1 MPGGKKS
8 IRRCGNI
15 SKPACQEDERHPGAS
30 FQVLRSSAS
39 AILRVAVLSTATIK
53 CAMHRSALWIVIAII
68 STGCDR
74 MITPKHAQQLK
85 DAETKAA
92 SGDFA
97 RAISLYES
105 ALEDRPTDAEVHYK
119 LALLYDD
126 KMNDPLDALH
136 HFKRYLV
143 IEPNGT
149 HANDVKGLVKRDE
162 VALLTSLSGD
172 AVISRAEATRLR
184 NENLALRKDLDETRG
199 RSHIATGEQAANPAK
214 IKGPD
219 TGGKQTYVVQHGDTL
234 ASISRK
240 FYKTS
245 THWKQIL
252 DANRDLIND
261 PKKLAPGQTLVIPK
275 R

>member
-1 MPGGKKS
+1 M
-8 IRRCGNI
+8 RC
-15 SKPACQEDERHPGAS
+15 AS
-30 FQVLRSSAS
+30 LCV
-39 AILRVAVLSTATIK
+39 II
-53 CAMHRSALWIVIAII
+53 ALF
-68 STGCDR
+68 SFGCDR

-97 RAISLYES
+97 RAINLYES
-105 ALEDRPTDAEVHYK
+105 ALEDRPTDAEIHYR
-119 LALLYDD
+119 LALLYED

-143 IEPNGT
+143 IAPNGT
-149 HANDVKGLVKRDE
+149 HANDVKAVVKRDE

-184 NENLALRKDLDETRG
+184 NENLTLRKELDEARG
-199 RSHIATGEQAANPAK
+199 HNHIAPAEQAAAPGKTRGSEA
-214 IKGPD
+214 
-219 TGGKQTYVVQHGDTL
+219 GGKQTYVVEHGDTL

-245 THWKQIL
+245 TRWKQIL
-252 DANRDLIND
+252 EANRDAISD
-261 PKKLAPGQTLVIPK
+261 PKKLSPGQTLVIPK

>member
-1 MPGGKKS
+1 
-8 IRRCGNI
+8 
-15 SKPACQEDERHPGAS
+15 
-30 FQVLRSSAS
+30 
-39 AILRVAVLSTATIK
+39 
-53 CAMHRSALWIVIAII
+53 MHRNKLWIVIAII
-68 STGCDR
+68 ITGCDR

-85 DAETKAA
+85 DAETKAG

-136 HFKRYLV
+136 HFKRYLAV
-143 IEPNGT
+143 APNGT
-149 HANDVKGLVKRDE
+149 HSNDVKGFVKRDE

-172 AVISRAEATRLR
+172 AVISRTEATRLR
-184 NENLALRKDLDETRG
+184 NENLALRKELDEVHG
-199 RSHIATGEQAANPAK
+199 RTHIVTSEQAAAPAK
-214 IKGPD
+214 IKDPD
-219 TGGKQTYVVQHGDTL
+219 TGRQTYVVQHGDTL

-245 THWKQIL
+245 TRWKQIL
-252 DANRDLIND
+252 DANRDVIND
-261 PKKLAPGQTLVIPK
+261 PKKLATGQSLVIPK

>member
-1 MPGGKKS
+1 MTSKS
-8 IRRCGNI
+8 GRQQ
-15 SKPACQEDERHPGAS
+15 ACSLCS
-30 FQVLRSSAS
+30 FF
-39 AILRVAVLSTATIK
+39 LRVAGWSAAIIRST
-53 CAMHRSALWIVIAII
+53 MHRNALWILIAII
-68 STGCDR
+68 ITGCDR

-92 SGDFA
+92 SDDFA

-136 HFKRYLV
+136 HFKRYLAIAPSGARV
-143 IEPNGT
+143 
-149 HANDVKGLVKRDE
+149 NDVKGFVKRDE

-172 AVISRAEATRLR
+172 AVISRTEATRLR
-184 NENLALRKDLDETRG
+184 NENLALRKELDETGG
-199 RSHIATGEQAANPAK
+199 RTHIVTSEQAATPAK
-214 IKGPD
+214 TKGPD
-219 TGGKQTYVVQHGDTL
+219 TGRQTYVVQHGDTL

-245 THWKQIL
+245 TRWKQIL
-252 DANRDLIND
+252 DANRDVIND
-261 PKKLAPGQTLVIPK
+261 PKKLAAGQTLVIPK

>member
-1 MPGGKKS
+1 METNLRLMAQMCGLGS
-8 IRRCGNI
+8 ERCI
-15 SKPACQEDERHPGAS
+15 CSTQLSR
-30 FQVLRSSAS
+30 LR
-39 AILRVAVLSTATIK
+39 LLLMTAVI
-53 CAMHRSALWIVIAII
+53 W
-68 STGCDR
+68 TGCDR
-74 MITPKHAQQLK
+74 MVTTKHAQQLK

-97 RAISLYES
+97 RSISLYES

-136 HFKRYLV
+136 HFKRYLA
-143 IEPNGT
+143 ITPSGT
-149 HANDVKGLVKRDE
+149 RANDVKGFVKRDE

-172 AVISRAEATRLR
+172 AIISRTEATRLR
-184 NENLALRKDLDETRG
+184 NENLALRKELDEARG
-199 RSHIATGEQAANPAK
+199 RGHIATSEQAATPAK
-214 IKGPD
+214 TKSPD
-219 TGGKQTYVVQHGDTL
+219 TGRQTYVVQHGDTL

-240 FYKTS
+240 YYKTS

-252 DANRDLIND
+252 DANRDVIND
-261 PKKLAPGQTLVIPK
+261 PKKLAAGQTLVIPK

>member
-1 MPGGKKS
+1 MLKKS
-8 IRRCGNI
+8 AMARTLFCVVIM
-15 SKPACQEDERHPGAS
+15 
-30 FQVLRSSAS
+30 L
-39 AILRVAVLSTATIK
+39 LSG
-53 CAMHRSALWIVIAII
+53 
-68 STGCDR
+68 GCDR

-85 DAETKAA
+85 DAEAKAT

-126 KMNDPLDALH
+126 KMSDPLNALH
-136 HFKRYLV
+136 HFKRYLA
-143 IEPNGT
+143 IAPNGPR
-149 HANDVKGLVKRDE
+149 ANDVKSFVKRDE

-172 AVISRAEATRLR
+172 AVISRTEATRLR
-184 NENLALRKDLDETRG
+184 NENLSLRKDLDDARG
-199 RSHIATGEQAANPAK
+199 RSRVASANSSPSAGK
-214 IKGPD
+214 TKAHEIS
-219 TGGKQTYVVQHGDTL
+219 KQTYVVQHGDTL

-252 DANRDLIND
+252 DANRDVIDN
-261 PKKLAPGQTLVIPK
+261 PKKLAAGQTLVIPA

>member
-1 MPGGKKS
+1 
-8 IRRCGNI
+8 
-15 SKPACQEDERHPGAS
+15 
-30 FQVLRSSAS
+30 
-39 AILRVAVLSTATIK
+39 
-53 CAMHRSALWIVIAII
+53 MHRNALWIVIAVII
-68 STGCDR
+68 TGCDR

-92 SGDFA
+92 SGDLG

-136 HFKRYLV
+136 HFKRYLT
-143 IEPNGT
+143 IAPSGT
-149 HANDVKGLVKRDE
+149 RANDVKGFVKRDE

-172 AVISRAEATRLR
+172 AIISRTEATRLR
-184 NENLALRKDLDETRG
+184 NENLALRKELDEARG
-199 RSHIATGEQAANPAK
+199 RSHIVTSEQAAAPAK
-214 IKGPD
+214 PKGPD
-219 TGGKQTYVVQHGDTL
+219 SGRQTYVVQQGDTL

-245 THWKQIL
+245 TRWKQIL
-252 DANRDLIND
+252 DANRDVVSD
-261 PKKLAPGQTLVIPK
+261 PKKLVAGQTLVIPK

>member
-1 MPGGKKS
+1 MELNQRPMAQ
-8 IRRCGNI
+8 ICG
-15 SKPACQEDERHPGAS
+15 
-30 FQVLRSSAS
+30 LRSKRYIYSAQLTR
-39 AILRVAVLSTATIK
+39 LRLLA
-53 CAMHRSALWIVIAII
+53 VIAVIC
-68 STGCDR
+68 TGCDR
-74 MITPKHAQQLK
+74 MVTPKHAQQLK
-85 DAETKAA
+85 DAETKVA

-105 ALEDRPTDAEVHYK
+105 ALEDRPTDAEVQYK

-136 HFKRYLV
+136 HFKRYLA
-143 IEPNGT
+143 IAPSG
-149 HANDVKGLVKRDE
+149 ARINDVKGFVKRDE

-184 NENLALRKDLDETRG
+184 NENLALRRELDDARG
-199 RSHIATGEQAANPAK
+199 RTHITTNESAAAAAK
-214 IKGPD
+214 TKSTD
-219 TGGKQTYVVQHGDTL
+219 TNKQTYVVQHGDTL

-245 THWKQIL
+245 SRWKQIL
-252 DANRDLIND
+252 DANRDVIDN
-261 PKKLAPGQTLVIPK
+261 PKKLATGQTLVIPK